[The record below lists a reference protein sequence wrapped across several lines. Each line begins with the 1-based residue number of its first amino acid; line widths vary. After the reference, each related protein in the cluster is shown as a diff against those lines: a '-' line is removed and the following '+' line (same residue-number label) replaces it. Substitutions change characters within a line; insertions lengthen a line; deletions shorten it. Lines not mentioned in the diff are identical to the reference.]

1 MPQIQTQ
8 SVYDP
13 LYLNR
18 DKKIIL
24 ITGGRGSGKSFNV
37 STFVQRSSFKKGR
50 LFLYCRYTMVSAGIS
65 VIPEFLEKVEMDG
78 HSRYFYNRLSDV
90 ENLSSGS
97 KVLFRG
103 IKTSSGNQT
112 AKLKSIHG
120 LTDFICDEAEE
131 WQSER
136 EFDVL
141 KLSLR
146 KKGITNRVF
155 IIMNP
160 TDEHHFIYR
169 KYIKE
174 THKIEYFDGVP
185 VQISTHP
192 DVLHIHTT
200 YLDNLNH
207 LSPEFIS
214 YVLSI
219 KEENPEKYAHTIIG
233 RWADMSE
240 GAIFPSVTLV
250 DEIPDFAR
258 RRALAIDFGYTNDPT
273 AIVECAIHDD
283 TLYIDELCYDTGMLT
298 KDIIHRLAVHKGKKI
313 ISESADPRLVQ
324 EIANEGYY
332 ILPVEK
338 GAGSI
343 LAGITKVKEFK
354 LCVTKRSLNARE
366 EFRKYCWAQDM
377 DGKYINQP
385 ASGQADHIMDCV
397 RYYALGEL
405 LGKILKPKVVSG
417 DELPSWLP

>member
-1 MPQIQTQ
+1 MPKIRTQ
-8 SVYDP
+8 AVFNP
-13 LYLNR
+13 LYTNR
-18 DKKIIL
+18 DKSIVL
-24 ITGGRGSGKSFNV
+24 ITGGRGSGKSFNA
-37 STFVQRSSFKKGR
+37 STFVQRSSFKRGR
-50 LFLYCRYTMVSAGIS
+50 LFLYCRYTMSSASIS
-65 VIPEFLEKVEMDG
+65 VIPEFLEKVELDG
-78 HSRYFYNRLSDV
+78 HSRYFRPRSADV
-90 ENLSSGS
+90 ENLSTGS

-103 IKTSSGNQT
+103 IRTSSGNQT

-120 LTDFICDEAEE
+120 ITDFVCDEAEE

-169 KYIKE
+169 RYIKD

-200 YLDNLNH
+200 YLDNLEH
-207 LSPEFIS
+207 LGEEFIRE
-214 YVLSI
+214 VEDI
-219 KEENPEKYAHTIIG
+219 KLFNPSKYAHTIIG
-233 RWADMSE
+233 RWSDISE
-240 GAIFPSVTLV
+240 GAIFSSISLV
-250 DEIPDFAR
+250 DEIPDFAKR
-258 RRALAIDFGYTNDPT
+258 KALAIDFGYTNDPT
-273 AIVECAIHDD
+273 AIVECAIHED
-283 TLYIDELCYDTGMLT
+283 TLYIDELCYNTGMLT
-298 KDIIHRLAVHKGKKI
+298 SDILKILEVHKGKKI

-324 EIANEGYY
+324 EIANDGHF

-343 LAGITKVKEFK
+343 EAGISKTKEFK
-354 LCVTKRSLNARE
+354 ICVTKRSLNARE
-366 EFRKYCWAQDM
+366 EFRSYSWAQDK

-385 ASGQADHIMDCV
+385 ATGQADHIMDAV
-397 RYYALGEL
+397 RYYVLGEL
-405 LGKILKPKVVSG
+405 LGKILKPKTV
-417 DELPSWLP
+417 ELPSWLR